1 MKASK
6 FLLALWLPISVF
18 FSCTHESLPTDSLVQ
33 WSDFD
38 NVSHDMIVLGEQLD
52 DPYSLS
58 NMTKAFAALYP
69 TKAGV
74 VELSATDHYVRLLP
88 SCKEDLD
95 TLEKMGVKMLD
106 HPLDY
111 QIVQEGDYYHDPQ
124 ISEDDITWQYAV
136 VSPDFVPPASVRCEL
151 LHKCYLA
158 EAENVTKAGLD
169 WVDWDAV
176 EREAYRISGNEDL
189 LVPMTKGESESHI
202 PKGRICIVDKDHD
215 PDTVGVSGV
224 QVSCNVFVKFDRC
237 FTDKDGNYQMKKSFK
252 SKPRYRLVY
261 TSSKGFTLGF
271 NAVFVK
277 GSISTLGKQPS
288 TGCSVTVS
296 EKSGG
301 TIFKRCAIN
310 NAAYDYY
317 DSCSSNGVKI
327 KTPPSN
333 LTIWNFGFMESS
345 ATLMLHQGAILDMDM
360 ISDAV
365 GAYLPI
371 IKLFMPDIILGTKN
385 YQSYS
390 QIYHLVHHEL
400 AHASHY
406 MQVGNTYWDSYAML
420 ILEAYLNSG
429 GVTYG
434 AGTED
439 NAGYCEVGEMWA
451 YYIENILY
459 RERYDDWTTTY
470 GTKYWFHPET
480 LIYLDNR
487 GLNRFKIFPALTQ
500 DVHSKENL
508 RSRLI
513 TLYPECK
520 SIINE
525 AFNRYL

>member
-1 MKASK
+1 
-6 FLLALWLPISVF
+6 
-18 FSCTHESLPTDSLVQ
+18 
-33 WSDFD
+33 
-38 NVSHDMIVLGEQLD
+38 
-52 DPYSLS
+52 
-58 NMTKAFAALYP
+58 
-69 TKAGV
+69 
-74 VELSATDHYVRLLP
+74 
-88 SCKEDLD
+88 
-95 TLEKMGVKMLD
+95 
-106 HPLDY
+106 
-111 QIVQEGDYYHDPQ
+111 
-124 ISEDDITWQYAV
+124 
-136 VSPDFVPPASVRCEL
+136 
-151 LHKCYLA
+151 
-158 EAENVTKAGLD
+158 
-169 WVDWDAV
+169 
-176 EREAYRISGNEDL
+176 
-189 LVPMTKGESESHI
+189 
-202 PKGRICIVDKDHD
+202 
-215 PDTVGVSGV
+215 
-224 QVSCNVFVKFDRC
+224 
-237 FTDKDGNYQMKKSFK
+237 
-252 SKPRYRLVY
+252 
-261 TSSKGFTLGF
+261 
-271 NAVFVK
+271 
-277 GSISTLGKQPS
+277 
-288 TGCSVTVS
+288 
-296 EKSGG
+296 
-301 TIFKRCAIN
+301 
-310 NAAYDYY
+310 
-317 DSCSSNGVKI
+317 
-327 KTPPSN
+327 
-333 LTIWNFGFMESS
+333 
-345 ATLMLHQGAILDMDM
+345 MLHQGAILDMDM